1 MIHGGQASAS
11 KAVKGR
17 AQMTDLEPLLQRLKD
32 AQHVL
37 IDQAA
42 ASDMLPSDGEL
53 RRIAELENAI
63 AAVAALIE
71 ERRERAGF

>member
-1 MIHGGQASAS
+1 MA
-11 KAVKGR
+11 
-17 AQMTDLEPLLQRLKD
+17 DLEPLLQRLKD

-53 RRIAELENAI
+53 RRIAELDI

-71 ERRERAGF
+71 ERREQAGS